1 MYMYIKGFLYFEVV
15 DLHETKGVVLAF
27 FLQQGAL
34 FTNLTRLS
42 YLFYKQLYPHPRKKT
57 LGAGWGWGGGV
68 GKSLLPITSI

>member
-34 FTNLTRLS
+34 FTNLTGLS
-42 YLFYKQLYPHPRKKT
+42 YLFYKQLYPHPRKKNP
-57 LGAGWGWGGGV
+57 WGGV
-68 GKSLLPITSI
+68 GMGGGGW